1 MMYWKGIVSRQKI
14 YGKMEYQLNK
24 ITFWQ
29 SEIVPLLKRNQF
41 LILLEN
47 QRFSYIGEQKH
58 EHTDFWHDEV
68 L

>member
-1 MMYWKGIVSRQKI
+1 
-14 YGKMEYQLNK
+14 MEYQLNK